1 MITETKI
8 DLYKYFGVPRPQGA
22 LGYINSYIH
31 ERFAEYC
38 PNRTRPAMIV
48 FPGGGYHMRSDRECQ
63 PIAISYLAQG
73 FNAFT
78 VEYTTYGDA
87 GENAHMPVMLIEAGM
102 AVAYV
107 RENAEK
113 YGIRQDRIAVIGF
126 SAGGHLAGCITT
138 MYDCDDLVNAL
149 GEKAKLC
156 RPSASVLSYPVIT
169 MHEKTHGG
177 TRDVATNKNP
187 DLYDKYSVE
196 KCVTKNTPPCFV
208 WATSQDNAVPV
219 INSVL
224 MAKALAENGVPF
236 DLHIYNKGVHGI
248 ALANLET
255 YKKDNPWL
263 IEDVAKDWF
272 MQSIK
277 FLTELDFIQK
287 ED

>member
-8 DLYKYFGVPRPQGA
+8 DLYKYFGVTRPKGA

-31 ERFAEYC
+31 ERFDEYC

-48 FPGGGYHMRSDRECQ
+48 FPGGGYYMRSDRECQ

-78 VEYTTYGDA
+78 VEYTTYDDA
-87 GENAHMPVMLIEAGM
+87 GETAHMPVMLIEAGM

-113 YGIRQDRIAVIGF
+113 YAIREDKIAVIGF
-126 SAGGHLAGCITT
+126 SAGGHLAGSITT
-138 MYDCDDLVNAL
+138 MFDSEEIVNAL

-187 DLYDKYSVE
+187 DLYDKYSID
-196 KCVTKNTPPCFV
+196 KRVTKNTPPCFV

-224 MAKALAENGVPF
+224 MAKALAENDVPF
-236 DLHIYNKGVHGI
+236 DLHIYNKGVHGL

-255 YKKDNPWL
+255 YKKDCPWL
-263 IEDVAKDWF
+263 LDEVAKDWF

-287 ED
+287 EN